1 LPSKFDSVRLKN
13 TICLLVVTLAVSF
26 QLSAQSASAAL
37 RLAPFLEYEAGA
49 GDDITA
55 VMATF
60 GLDLA
65 ACNRQQFIKLN
76 KLTKTSRLQVGKVY
90 KLPIQVVQYNGKS
103 IRSTLGIDDIETAKR
118 IDRFNKSAQRN
129 KLRKDNFIESRNLW
143 VPWHEVNCNEE
154 VQVLAASTG
163 TTTPAKPAAPANTDP
178 SVAKVF
184 GGEMGTGAGKHHYS
198 IFGPTYAHT
207 PVISNRLRGKVFYL
221 ISGHGGP
228 DTGAQGKRA
237 GATLCEDE
245 YAYDVTLRLLR
256 FLLSHGAI
264 AYMIVRDNDG
274 IRDAAYFKCDYDEKL
289 LGEKA
294 IPRDQKLRLEQRTDL
309 INQLTIAHNKKG
321 HTDQTVVE
329 IHVDSRSVSA
339 ETDVFFYFRPGSELS
354 QDLALH
360 IHEIFIEKYRT
371 KQGRRYTGTVSGRD
385 LWTLRETSTAKA
397 VYIELGN
404 IRNDWDQQRLV
415 LKNNRQAVANWVG
428 QALLK

>member
-1 LPSKFDSVRLKN
+1 VRLKN
-13 TICLLVVTLAVSF
+13 TICLLVGCCLMWNELRGQPGS
-26 QLSAQSASAAL
+26 SAL
-37 RLAPFLEYEAGA
+37 RLAPFLEYEAGT
-49 GDDITA
+49 GEDVTA

-60 GLDLA
+60 GLDVA
-65 ACNRQQFIKLN
+65 DCNRQQFMKLN
-76 KLTKTSRLQVGKVY
+76 KLSKNTRLQVGKVY

-103 IRSTLGIDDIETAKR
+103 IRSTLGITDIETAKR
-118 IDRFNKSAQRN
+118 IDGFNKSAQRN

-143 VPWHEVNCNEE
+143 VPWHEVNCNAQ
-154 VQVLAASTG
+154 VQVLDATSKPS
-163 TTTPAKPAAPANTDP
+163 TPARPAAPANVDP
-178 SVAKVF
+178 SIAKIF
-184 GGEMGTGAGKHHYS
+184 GGEIGTGAGKHHYD

-207 PVISNRLRGKVFYL
+207 PIISNRLRGKVFFL
-221 ISGHGGP
+221 VSGHGGP

-256 FLLSHGAI
+256 FLLSHGAT

-289 LGEKA
+289 LGDKV
-294 IPRDQKLRLEQRTDL
+294 IPRDQKLRLGQRTDL

-321 HTDQTVVE
+321 QVDQTVVE
-329 IHVDSRSVSA
+329 IHVDSRSVST

-354 QDLALH
+354 QDLALR

-371 KQGRRYTGTVSGRD
+371 KQGRRYTGTVTGRD
-385 LWTLRETSTAKA
+385 LWTLRETNTAKA